1 MENNFT
7 CFIAD
12 VIWGNT
18 HLHKVSELGM
28 AQVFFSVRNVL
39 LECDPS
45 DEELVFE
52 EGGRGL
58 GSQDGAE
65 VGGLCQ
71 RRLLDSQLGRMK
83 VNLDVGR
90 LTGPEVG
97 QAGPHSVLLR
107 TRRLDL

>member
-1 MENNFT
+1 
-7 CFIAD
+7 
-12 VIWGNT
+12 
-18 HLHKVSELGM
+18 M
-28 AQVFFSVRNVL
+28 AQVFFPVRHVL

-52 EGGRGL
+52 KGCRGL
-58 GSQDGAE
+58 GRQDGAE

-83 VNLDVGR
+83 VDLDVGR

-97 QAGPHSVLLR
+97 QAGPHSVLFGA
-107 TRRLDL
+107 RRLDL